1 MDFVRPLDSSKASAA
16 CAGTPARPAADRE
29 RPSTT
34 RATTLARL
42 GLAGLALVAACGG
55 GGGARVDRYA
65 RATNLQEKCCEHLA
79 GDARTACLQ
88 DIVRAPSADVASAP
102 ANQATYA
109 CVQEHFVCDP
119 ATGHATAESAQ
130 SQLDCIQEL
139 PQ

>member
-1 MDFVRPLDSSKASAA
+1 MDFVRCFDSSTASVA
-16 CAGTPARPAADRE
+16 CAAPSGPAAADRE

-42 GLAGLALVAACGG
+42 GLAGIALLAACGG

-79 GDARTACLQ
+79 GDARTSCLQ
-88 DIVRAPSADVASAP
+88 AIVRAPSEDVAEAP

-130 SQLDCIQEL
+130 AQLDCIQEL